1 MAVIDKELNKCLIA
15 IINTYIKKYDRLL
28 AGKKTED
35 FSIDDANLNERI
47 LVCKKLRERYSLYAE
62 DTDQLI
68 ELDKDSAFHLW
79 CVLRDCASDDDF
91 EYDLNDLEELD
102 KQLYNIRS

>member
-35 FSIDDANLNERI
+35 FSIDDEKGGADNG
-47 LVCKKLRERYSLYAE
+47 
-62 DTDQLI
+62 
-68 ELDKDSAFHLW
+68 
-79 CVLRDCASDDDF
+79 
-91 EYDLNDLEELD
+91 
-102 KQLYNIRS
+102 